1 MRITIN
7 RRFIYEW
14 LGVLTGITASFM
26 LASGITNAIP
36 FIIYTISC
44 TSFIL
49 YGIDIKSK
57 GLIVLNSIWLL
68 INIYGITIRI

>member
-7 RRFIYEW
+7 HKFIYEW
-14 LGVLTGITASFM
+14 LGVLTGIIASFM
-26 LASGITNAIP
+26 LASGTTNVIP
-36 FIIYTISC
+36 FIVYAISC

-49 YGIDIKSK
+49 YGMSIKGK

-68 INIYGITIRI
+68 INLYGITIRI